1 MTVETAETVLGLI
14 PFTEDR
20 LIVWC
25 GCAWSVNYDL
35 KGGKRVFLWWETSP
49 LAHRV
54 ELVMAVLHEKGHPR
68 EGHTVWVKLEHA
80 YLAEKQV
87 SDYREIGSAA
97 LGSEDPRSSA
107 RVLELLVT
115 DRPSG
120 TWQVSG
126 SALDAIVEQTRRTAI
141 DGAIARLKKITGQ
154 DLGSDPQKWIDEFNR
169 FDRPNTC

>member
-1 MTVETAETVLGLI
+1 
-14 PFTEDR
+14 
-20 LIVWC
+20 
-25 GCAWSVNYDL
+25 
-35 KGGKRVFLWWETSP
+35 
-49 LAHRV
+49 
-54 ELVMAVLHEKGHPR
+54 
-68 EGHTVWVKLEHA
+68 
-80 YLAEKQV
+80 
-87 SDYREIGSAA
+87 
-97 LGSEDPRSSA
+97 
-107 RVLELLVT
+107 LELLVT